1 MIEIYAQSY
10 NGQPASADL
19 RCVFGPDGGT
29 FGRGS
34 DNRLPL
40 PDPARH
46 VSRIQGR
53 VRWDGVRYWIANT
66 SDANPMFLN
75 DEELEARRERPL
87 AAGDEIRVGLYVL
100 RVRETADAGIE
111 YRPPPP
117 AQRPAPPPPAAAAPH
132 APIRQAS
139 IDALVG
145 GGLQGDNPF
154 ADLIGGAAPVTP
166 AAPPPSTPPS
176 TPAARAAAPAGD
188 PFADLLG
195 KSADA
200 PLSPAPAA
208 APPLNT
214 ADPFGDLLG
223 TPSATTPPAPS
234 PDSRAF
240 PQGTIPDDFDP
251 FAAQPSAEAM
261 RNTDDP
267 LKALAGSA
275 VDLGG
280 VGTPPPLS
288 LVDFEPKATR
298 DPLEALGGTPSL
310 VDPHDAVD
318 PLQIFGGNED
328 KLVGGGDV
336 IPADAMPM
344 DDGLALLD
352 GPFNPGHGIPDPSAP
367 VAAPPLA
374 LMPHEPTPT
383 PVPLP
388 PAIHE
393 AASDET
399 HLAPPPRPAPPP
411 HAAPPAPMEQDVA
424 PPAPPPA
431 ADAKRLVDAFL
442 EGAGVPAGGLTRE
455 LTPEAMRELGLVVY
469 HAVAGAMAL
478 MAVRQ
483 ITKRE
488 IGAELTMIVATRN
501 NPLKFLPTPEAAL
514 MQILGPRM
522 PGFMAPVDSMADAFE
537 DLRAH
542 EVGVIAGTR
551 AAFTE
556 VLRRFDPKELEQR
569 LGKGGLLDGILP
581 GHRDAR
587 LWELFVARFQE
598 VYKDAQ
604 DDFDSLYGLAFT
616 EAYEAEVRRA
626 RTARRG

>member
-1 MIEIYAQSY
+1 M
-10 NGQPASADL
+10 
-19 RCVFGPDGGT
+19 
-29 FGRGS
+29 
-34 DNRLPL
+34 
-40 PDPARH
+40 
-46 VSRIQGR
+46 
-53 VRWDGVRYWIANT
+53 
-66 SDANPMFLN
+66 
-75 DEELEARRERPL
+75 PL
-87 AAGDEIRVGLYVL
+87 A
-100 RVRETADAGIE
+100 
-111 YRPPPP
+111 
-117 AQRPAPPPPAAAAPH
+117 
-132 APIRQAS
+132 
-139 IDALVG
+139 
-145 GGLQGDNPF
+145 
-154 ADLIGGAAPVTP
+154 P
-166 AAPPPSTPPS
+166 AAPPMN
-176 TPAARAAAPAGD
+176 A
-188 PFADLLG
+188 
-195 KSADA
+195 
-200 PLSPAPAA
+200 
-208 APPLNT
+208 

-223 TPSATTPPAPS
+223 SPPAAPPAAAPA
-234 PDSRAF
+234 PDARAF
-240 PQGTIPDDFDP
+240 PKGQIPDDFDP
-251 FAAQPSAEAM
+251 FATPPSADAM

-280 VGTPPPLS
+280 VGAPPPMS
-288 LVDFEPKATR
+288 LVDFEPKVTR

-318 PLQIFGGNED
+318 PLRMFGGPED
-328 KLVGGGDV
+328 KLIGGGGDV
-336 IPADAMPM
+336 IPPGAMPM

-352 GPFNPGHGIPDPSAP
+352 GPFHPGKTIPDPSAP
-367 VAAPPLA
+367 VAAPLTLLPKDPPA
-374 LMPHEPTPT
+374 PS
-383 PVPLP
+383 PVPP
-388 PAIHE
+388 PIPAAPPIPSPPPIPE
-393 AASDET
+393 APSDET
-399 HLAPPPRPAPPP
+399 HLAPPPVRPAP
-411 HAAPPAPMEQDVA
+411 APRITPSVPMEQAVA
-424 PPAPPPA
+424 PAPPPPA
-431 ADAKRLVDAFL
+431 ADAKALVDAFL
-442 EGAGVPAGGLTRE
+442 QGAGVPPGGLTRE
-455 LTPEAMRELGLVVY
+455 LTPEAMRELGLIVY

-522 PGFMAPVDSMADAFE
+522 PGFMTPVDSMADAFE

-581 GHRDAR
+581 GHRDAK